1 MAVINKELLEKC
13 NKRYISQLNNY
24 MRSMVSPNVMVETKN
39 IKKKNKNQV
48 RFDDTINIRYYD
60 LDENERQQKELIYNQ
75 ITMNLKIRMYSMS
88 IVSN

>member
-13 NKRYISQLNNY
+13 NKRYISQLNHY
-24 MRSMVSPNVMVETKN
+24 MRSMVPNVMVETKN